1 MFLHFLEQRFGLRI
15 PGHSFPF
22 LIQGCCCM
30 LQILHVKRKCILPEE
45 LTEEECF
52 EDAET
57 ELLGHIQW

>member
-1 MFLHFLEQRFGLRI
+1 
-15 PGHSFPF
+15 
-22 LIQGCCCM
+22 M